1 MGTFIKYINFYVPE
15 QVITNEQLVAE
26 FPEWSVKKIVTKV
39 GVNKRYNARE
49 DETASDLAYEAGKRL
64 IEENGI
70 DRNSI
75 DFLLFCTQT
84 TDYIMPPAACLLQ
97 SRLGLP
103 NNCGAFDY
111 NLGCSGFVYGLS
123 LAKGLITAGV
133 AKNILLLT
141 GDTYSKIMHK
151 RDKGDRSIIGDGAS
165 ASLITTE
172 GFAEVGNFVL
182 GTDGQMPEPIIV
194 KTGGM
199 RYRQP
204 MNDLYFTDSGNP
216 VSSDYFYMDGPAV
229 FKFTL
234 DRVPNLVKDTLTK
247 NNLEQKDIDLFV
259 LHQANRY
266 LLECLKDIMNIED
279 EKFYYCISEYGNT
292 VSSTIPVAL
301 TCARKENILKG
312 NILLAAFGVGFS
324 WGGVVL
330 RI

>member
-1 MGTFIKYINFYVPE
+1 
-15 QVITNEQLVAE
+15 
-26 FPEWSVKKIVTKV
+26 
-39 GVNKRYNARE
+39 
-49 DETASDLAYEAGKRL
+49 
-64 IEENGI
+64 
-70 DRNSI
+70 
-75 DFLLFCTQT
+75 
-84 TDYIMPPAACLLQ
+84 
-97 SRLGLP
+97 
-103 NNCGAFDY
+103 
-111 NLGCSGFVYGLS
+111 
-123 LAKGLITAGV
+123 
-133 AKNILLLT
+133 LT